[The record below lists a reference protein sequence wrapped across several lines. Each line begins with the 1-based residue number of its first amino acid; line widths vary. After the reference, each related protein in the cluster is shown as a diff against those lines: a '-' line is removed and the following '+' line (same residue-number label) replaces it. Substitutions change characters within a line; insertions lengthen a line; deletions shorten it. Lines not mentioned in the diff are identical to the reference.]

1 MRHRQD
7 IELINISRG
16 PDRYPDPVG
25 YSYLDLDLLDH
36 FKVQQFITDYR
47 PDCIIHTA
55 AMTNVDAC
63 EDQPEACKQLNVD
76 VVANLCAL
84 CEKWNIHFI
93 HLSTD
98 FIFDGLNGPYQEEDK
113 PNPLSTYGQSKM
125 ESEHVVSASDCPWT
139 IIRTI
144 IVYGV
149 VADMSRTNIVLWA
162 KSALEKGEPL
172 NVVNDQWR
180 MPTLAEDLATA
191 CIASAMKG
199 QTGVYHVSGAEH
211 FSIKELVEEVADFWK
226 LDASLIRSISSSTLS
241 QKAPRPART
250 GFILDKARRDLDY
263 QPTPFRKGLAL
274 VELQLHGKSL
284 G

>member
-25 YSYLDLDLLDH
+25 YSYLDLDLLDQ
-36 FKVQQFITDYR
+36 FKVQQFIADYR

-63 EDQPEACKQLNVD
+63 EEQPELCKRLNVE

-98 FIFDGLNGPYQEEDK
+98 FIFDGLNGPYREEDK
-113 PNPLSTYGQSKM
+113 PNPLSLYGESKLH
-125 ESEHVVSASDCPWT
+125 SEYVVTASSCPWT

-149 VADMSRTNIVLWA
+149 VADMSRSNIVLWA
-162 KSALEKGEPL
+162 KSALEKGSPI
-172 NVVNDQWR
+172 NVVDDQWR

-191 CIASAMKG
+191 CFAAAMKG
-199 QTGVYHVSGAEH
+199 QTGIYHVSGSEL
-211 FSIKELVEEVADFWK
+211 FSIKELVQEVAAFWDF
-226 LDASLIRSISSSTLS
+226 DTSLIRSISSSMLN
-241 QKAPRPART
+241 QKAPRPAKT
-250 GFILDKARRDLDY
+250 GFILDKARKDLDY
-263 QPTPFRKGLAL
+263 IPTAFREGLAL
-274 VELQLHGKSL
+274 VDQQLNGKSL